1 MKKIASFLSLILLLA
16 GCYKDMGN
24 YEYTLDSMNEILSIT
39 FSPSVVKTAEGE
51 VIEVQ
56 QALDE
61 KSRTRRVEATVEQT
75 MAKNLDDLDFYW
87 CRTYVNEQGKGVKD
101 TIRTK
106 GYLEFDLPVGKAM
119 SYSIFLQVYDQS
131 TELSYYAQFQI
142 KTRPVFKNSLFVLHG
157 NEGERKLGNIEI
169 IGNETKIYTDVKAVT
184 KDNNHYENA
193 TGLGYT
199 TYMNIPDNLA
209 NIGVTNAFTVYSS
222 NGDSR
227 VYNPHG
233 MDVKFTS
240 EQMFKP
246 ESATFAYNRTVQTG
260 DPSNYTQY
268 KVVLTESGEVYV
280 GNYVHALYKPGLGC
294 EGSSDLPHQADYSI
308 TAGTIT
314 HNRFLLWDAKHGRFL
329 YSAKDDS
336 GFAIDEA
343 NSIKSS
349 YMSMSP
355 LLDANVKFLGLQ
367 KSPADMTAVMGY
379 INYRDNYS
387 QQNPFFIFKD
397 EDTGDYYRY
406 ELLMLD
412 IGDGS
417 KVNQRRGIDGEE
429 EEEEKVS
436 AYTVASMKKL
446 AGLTPTNMSTITYN
460 SWFTTAN
467 LFFAEGNTVYR
478 YNVSN
483 GDKYIVYE
491 APQGYEVTKIKF
503 RTEESSSFSDDLGL
517 YLDIVMFNGTNGAIA
532 EIKFAT
538 SADIDEDYEALFY
551 DRDGEGNLWGEIKDI
566 QFVYD
571 YIYKMVY

>member
-1 MKKIASFLSLILLLA
+1 
-16 GCYKDMGN
+16 
-24 YEYTLDSMNEILSIT
+24 
-39 FSPSVVKTAEGE
+39 
-51 VIEVQ
+51 
-56 QALDE
+56 
-61 KSRTRRVEATVEQT
+61 
-75 MAKNLDDLDFYW
+75 
-87 CRTYVNEQGKGVKD
+87 
-101 TIRTK
+101 
-106 GYLEFDLPVGKAM
+106 
-119 SYSIFLQVYDQS
+119 
-131 TELSYYAQFQI
+131 
-142 KTRPVFKNSLFVLHG
+142 
-157 NEGERKLGNIEI
+157 
-169 IGNETKIYTDVKAVT
+169 
-184 KDNNHYENA
+184 
-193 TGLGYT
+193 
-199 TYMNIPDNLA
+199 
-209 NIGVTNAFTVYSS
+209 
-222 NGDSR
+222 
-227 VYNPHG
+227 
-233 MDVKFTS
+233 
-240 EQMFKP
+240 
-246 ESATFAYNRTVQTG
+246 
-260 DPSNYTQY
+260 
-268 KVVLTESGEVYV
+268 
-280 GNYVHALYKPGLGC
+280 
-294 EGSSDLPHQADYSI
+294 
-308 TAGTIT
+308 
-314 HNRFLLWDAKHGRFL
+314 
-329 YSAKDDS
+329 
-336 GFAIDEA
+336 
-343 NSIKSS
+343 
-349 YMSMSP
+349 MSP

-417 KVNQRRGIDGEE
+417 KVNQRRGIDGED

-446 AGLTPTNMSTITYN
+446 VGLTPTDMSTITYN

-503 RTEESSSFSDDLGL
+503 RTEESSPFSDDLGL
-517 YLDIVMFNGTNGAIA
+517 HLDIVMFNGTNGAIA

-538 SADIDEDYEALFY
+538 SADVDEDYETLFY